1 MPQWLDP
8 MRTPGFS
15 RWFKILGKTA
25 KSWNEDGAFKHSA
38 AVSFYTLFSLA
49 PITIIALGIAGFFF
63 GQEAATQQFSAQ
75 MNQLIGKGSAE
86 MIQSAV
92 ASSQPQKRGWAA
104 TATGITLL
112 VLGATTVFGQ
122 LQDSLN
128 AIWDVR
134 AKPSRSGWIVM
145 LFTRLISFAM
155 VLTVGLLLLISL
167 ILTTALSA
175 LVKMADGRFSIPPQI
190 VQGADLIIA
199 LAVITVLFAMVFKI
213 MPDVKLHWHE
223 VWLGAFVT
231 AILFSI
237 GRVLIALYLSHSTV
251 ASVYGA
257 AGSLVAL
264 LVWVYYSCAILFF
277 GAEFIRAYCDD
288 KGVDVPPKETAV
300 RVREEIIEGSVPS
313 EVR

>member
-1 MPQWLDP
+1 MKT
-8 MRTPGFS
+8 RSFS
-15 RWFKILGKTA
+15 RWLKILGGTA

-63 GQEAATQQFSAQ
+63 GQEAATKQFSVQ
-75 MNQLIGKGSAE
+75 MDQLIGKGSAE
-86 MIQSAV
+86 MIQTAV
-92 ASSQPQKRGWAA
+92 ASSQPQNQGWAA
-104 TATGITLL
+104 TALGVGLL
-112 VLGATTVFGQ
+112 ILGATTVFGQ

-128 AIWDVR
+128 EIWDVK

-145 LFTRLISFAM
+145 LITRLISFAM
-155 VLTVGLLLLISL
+155 VLTVGFLLLISL
-167 ILTTALSA
+167 LLTTALSA
-175 LVKMADGRFSIPPQI
+175 LVKMADGRFSVPPQLI
-190 VQGADLIIA
+190 QWADLLVA
-199 LAVITVLFAMVFKI
+199 LGVVTVLFAMIFKI
-213 MPDVKLHWHE
+213 MPDVRLRWHE

-231 AILFSI
+231 SVLFSV

-288 KGVDVPPKETAV
+288 KGVEVPPKETAV
-300 RVREEIIEGSVPS
+300 RVRHEIVDEEAPVPARS
-313 EVR
+313 LSH